1 MFQICCVLCVWCGM
15 SGLVVALVPAYNEEH
30 YVASVLV
37 RLMKV
42 VDRVIVCD
50 DGSITGWL
58 VHDSYIGAFF

>member
-1 MFQICCVLCVWCGM
+1 MCRVRM

-37 RLMKV
+37 RLREY

-50 DGSITGWL
+50 DGSVDLMRSGK
-58 VHDSYIGAFF
+58 A